1 MTQIENVRCWVDCW
15 RAAVPNE
22 VTVTDE
28 MQAARW
34 DKRAEHFARH
44 RDENRSQE
52 RTSGIFALLEEAGF
66 TPEGKTVLDIGCGPG
81 SLSLP
86 LARAG
91 ADVTALDI
99 STGMLDRLRETAQNE
114 GLQINAVECSW
125 WTADI
130 DELGFREEFDLV
142 IASMTPGVRDVETF
156 DRMMACSKQLCYYSN
171 FIKRGSDKVHKEIL
185 GEILGEKRHNHRHGP
200 GLIYPFMYLYVLG
213 YRPLLRFSHTSRTRE
228 QDWVEAAEETI
239 RALGRN
245 RDISSDA
252 EEKIRE
258 YYKDASPDGTYRSEA
273 EVYSGMMVWSVTDR
287 DGDD

>member
-1 MTQIENVRCWVDCW
+1 MTQSENVRCWVECW

-22 VTVTDE
+22 MTVTDE

-52 RTSGIFALLEEAGF
+52 RTAGIFALLEQAGF
-66 TPEGKTVLDIGCGPG
+66 TPEGARILDVGCGPG

-99 STGMLDRLRETAQNE
+99 STAMLDRLKETAQSE
-114 GLQINAVECSW
+114 DLHINTIECSW

-156 DRMMACSKQLCYYSN
+156 DRMMACSKQFCYYSN
-171 FIKRGSDKVHKEIL
+171 FIRRGSDKAYNEIYK
-185 GEILGEKRHNHRHGP
+185 EILGEKRHNHSHGP

-213 YRPLLRFSHTSRTRE
+213 YRPILKFNHVSRTRE
-228 QDWVEAAEETI
+228 MKWVEAAEEAI
-239 RALGRN
+239 RAFGHT
-245 RDISSDA
+245 RDISGDI

-258 YYKDASPDGTYRSEA
+258 YYKNASPGGIYRSET
-273 EVYSGMMVWSVTDR
+273 EVCSGMMVWSVTDR
-287 DGDD
+287 DG

>member
-1 MTQIENVRCWVDCW
+1 MTQSENVRCWVECW

-22 VTVTDE
+22 MTVTDE

-34 DKRAEHFARH
+34 DKRAEHFAQH

-52 RTSGIFALLEEAGF
+52 RTAGIFAFLEQAGF
-66 TPEGKTVLDIGCGPG
+66 TPEGARILDVGCGPG

-99 STGMLDRLRETAQNE
+99 STAMLDRLKETAQSE
-114 GLQINAVECSW
+114 DLHINTIECSW
-125 WTADI
+125 WTADV

-156 DRMMACSKQLCYYSN
+156 DRMMACSKQFCYYSN
-171 FIKRGSDKVHKEIL
+171 FIRRGSDKAYNEIYK
-185 GEILGEKRHNHRHGP
+185 EILGEKRHNHSHGP

-213 YRPLLRFSHTSRTRE
+213 YRPILKFNHVSRTRE
-228 QDWVEAAEETI
+228 MKWVEAAEEAI
-239 RALGRN
+239 RAFGHT
-245 RDISSDA
+245 RDISGDI

-258 YYKDASPDGTYRSEA
+258 YYKNASPGGIYRSET
-273 EVYSGMMVWSVTDR
+273 EVCSGMMVWSVTDR
-287 DGDD
+287 DG